1 MAELESVLAAILAD
15 ARAQVA
21 AGREPNIAGL
31 EARIATAV
39 RRARSAGDDAAAIDE
54 LEAGVRRKVG
64 AIMSVGRARARL
76 AREPAPQPNP
86 STQPRRP
93 LALRTKPTI
102 TGTLDVRRAEGEGYK
117 LVWDAVPA
125 VTEWEVRFSERPDKR
140 SDYAERQR
148 FMLAAAE
155 TSVELPLGDN
165 PFRVNVLG
173 RGRGRLQQR
182 ALISGLTRAGW
193 RERWRRR
200 PSAS

>member
-1 MAELESVLAAILAD
+1 MAELESALATIVAE

-21 AGREPNIAGL
+21 AGREPNVARL
-31 EARIATAV
+31 EARIASAV
-39 RRARSAGDDAAAIDE
+39 RRARSAGDDDAAVE
-54 LEAGVRRKVG
+54 KLEAGARRKLGGIV
-64 AIMSVGRARARL
+64 SVGRARARL
-76 AREPAPQPNP
+76 AGEPAPQPEP
-86 STQPRRP
+86 RTQPGRP
-93 LALRTKPTI
+93 LALRAKPTI

-117 LVWDAVPA
+117 LVWTAVPA
-125 VTEWEVRFSERPDKR
+125 VTEWEVRFSERPNRR
-140 SDYAERQR
+140 SDYAERER
-148 FMLAAAE
+148 FVLAAAE

-165 PFRVNVLG
+165 PFRVDVLG